1 VAWVVRVDNQN
12 KRHILINLLA
22 HVDGYKISA
31 DFLSVVNLMDA
42 KFHQLKLQ
50 IRTER
55 TART

>member
-1 VAWVVRVDNQN
+1 VRVDNQN